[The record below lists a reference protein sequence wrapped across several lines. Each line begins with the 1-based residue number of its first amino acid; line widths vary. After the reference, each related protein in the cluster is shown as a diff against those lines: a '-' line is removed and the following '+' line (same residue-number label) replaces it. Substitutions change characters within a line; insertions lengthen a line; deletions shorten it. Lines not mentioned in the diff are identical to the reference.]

1 MTDPTIQ
8 EARAYA
14 AANTPQTV
22 EVIGRRRHPA
32 GLDVV
37 TVRDPVTGDTWEA
50 PAAFW
55 KSA

>member
-37 TVRDPVTGDTWEA
+37 TVRDLVTGDTWEA